1 MKKLMIA
8 IIVLILSVNLYAGDT
23 PSLSKGG
30 AYSSSTGNPFVKAGY
45 GGQCTAYAWG
55 RAYEKLGIKL
65 PMTQSAKFWVNYKSN
80 FKTDMNLQENSIVV
94 WGGDSYNK
102 YGHVAF
108 VEKINGNTVYFTEA
122 NVETYRATNYGGG
135 YDGYLKAWTLS
146 KFKAYR
152 KKSGSIIGYIHLQ
165 SSTPTPSKT
174 LKYIQPYCS
183 NSWMTVGDTQSC
195 TAKAY
200 YSDNSSQDIT
210 SSASWNVM
218 TNTTALS
225 VASRGK
231 VTAKGAENNTASK
244 IKITYPNAIANSV
257 IVNVEGVDGKN
268 PTIYKGASCFKSG
281 NFLSWKKNIPN
292 GTLYLFY
299 SKICKSNIGYL
310 VPNTTSSKTS
320 VKIVRADNSTQSYSG
335 TGRIYTPMLYAPS
348 KKVCVYGSVN
358 GASLSKGVC
367 K

>member
-94 WGGDSYNK
+94 WGGDSYNE

-165 SSTPTPSKT
+165 SSTPTPSSISLTTPSNGSSVSGNNVSLAWTNPNNYPSHRWIMSTDKSFIDGLTPSGDWSCSGKSNCSTDGVSNKT
-174 LKYIQPYCS
+174 DASPSVQSGRTYYWKVRSAGNNQ
-183 NSWMTVGDTQSC
+183 TVMSSTGNFKTPVITSIEGTCPTVKVGKSVQC
-195 TAKAY
+195 TALAY
-200 YSDNSSQDIT
+200 YNNDISIKPLDIT
-210 SSASWNVM
+210 SRASWSVM
-218 TNTTALS
+218 EGSSVLSTTSGGKITGKKAGSAYVKFVYDKFTNKTTAT
-225 VASRGK
+225 
-231 VTAKGAENNTASK
+231 VTK
-244 IKITYPNAIANSV
+244 
-257 IVNVEGVDGKN
+257 
-268 PTIYKGASCFKSG
+268 
-281 NFLSWKKNIPN
+281 
-292 GTLYLFY
+292 
-299 SKICKSNIGYL
+299 
-310 VPNTTSSKTS
+310 
-320 VKIVRADNSTQSYSG
+320 
-335 TGRIYTPMLYAPS
+335 
-348 KKVCVYGSVN
+348 
-358 GASLSKGVC
+358 
-367 K
+367 